1 MTEKPDPSPP
11 PGKGHVYVVDD
22 DPSVRNSLAR
32 MLTYMGFE
40 VEAHAGPQEFLKNSL
55 PVAPAV
61 LLLDMRMPGYTGLQ
75 LQKDMARLGR
85 HTPMVFMS
93 GESEPQEIIDAL
105 TAGACH
111 FLLKP
116 FNMDDLLRAIYRAMA
131 LDRERLANYRDEV
144 DARLRY
150 ELLTPRERDVCQMV
164 VKGLMNKEIAEHF
177 DCSLKTIK
185 VHRARVMEKMGVGS
199 LLELVEAV
207 SQVESRV

>member
-1 MTEKPDPSPP
+1 
-11 PGKGHVYVVDD
+11 VVDD
-22 DPSVRNSLAR
+22 DPSVRTSLSR
-32 MLTYMGFE
+32 MLAYMGFE
-40 VEAHAGPQEFLKNSL
+40 VEAHAGPEEFLKNSL

-61 LLLDMRMPGYTGLQ
+61 LVLDMRMPCYTGLQ
-75 LQKDMARLGR
+75 LQKDMAQLGR
-85 HTPMVFMS
+85 YTPVIFMS
-93 GESEPQEIIDAL
+93 GESQPQEIIDAL

-116 FNMDDLLRAIYRAMA
+116 FNMDDLLRAIYKAMA
-131 LDRERLANYRDEV
+131 LDRDRLASYCGEV

-150 ELLTPRERDVCQMV
+150 ESLTPRERDVCQMV
-164 VKGLMNKEIAEHF
+164 IKGLMNKEIAEHF

-199 LLELVEAV
+199 LLELVEAM

>member
-1 MTEKPDPSPP
+1 MTDKPAHAPP
-11 PGKGHVYVVDD
+11 ASKGHVYVVDD
-22 DPSVRNSLAR
+22 DPSVRTSLSR
-32 MLTYMGFE
+32 MLAYMGFE
-40 VEAHAGPQEFLKNSL
+40 VEAHAGAEEFLKNSL

-61 LLLDMRMPGYTGLQ
+61 LVLDMRMPGYTGLQ
-75 LQKDMARLGR
+75 LQKDMAKLGR

-131 LDRERLANYRDEV
+131 GDRERLASYRDEV

-164 VKGLMNKEIAEHF
+164 IKGLMNKEIAEHF

-207 SQVESRV
+207 SQAESRV